1 MKRGLLVTALLFAT
15 SVVLP
20 AQASAW
26 GFSRNQAP
34 SVCAEDIL
42 ANCPVDAVPA
52 PDFRI
57 LLGLCVS
64 MLNACHEDRME
75 NPGFLPSCAPKVAAF
90 CGDACPDASL
100 CSEVP

>member
-1 MKRGLLVTALLFAT
+1 MKKVMLALLFGMLI
-15 SVVLP
+15 VLP
-20 AQASAW
+20 ARVSAW

-34 SVCAEDIL
+34 GVCAEDIL

-64 MLNACHEDRME
+64 MLNACHEERME
-75 NPGFLPSCAPKVAAF
+75 NPGLLPSCLPKVIAF
-90 CGDACPDASL
+90 CAEACPDALL
-100 CSEVP
+100 CDLVD